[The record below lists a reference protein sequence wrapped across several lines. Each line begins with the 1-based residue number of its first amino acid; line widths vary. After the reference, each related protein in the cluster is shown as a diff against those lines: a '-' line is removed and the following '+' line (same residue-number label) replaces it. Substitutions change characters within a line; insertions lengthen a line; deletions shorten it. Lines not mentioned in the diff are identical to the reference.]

1 MEILVGIG
9 IFFSIVL
16 LIEGAYF
23 FIRAISNPERKEVKT
38 RLRKISSVT
47 FEGEP
52 IDIQRKNILSKIPW
66 LNRLLLGFRWT
77 DRGNLLLRKADVNR
91 PLSVFVLLSIFL
103 ASLVL
108 FVGSR
113 FSSNYMIIIPVAAF
127 LGLIPLF
134 YLLIKKKRRMN
145 KFEQQLPDALDLI
158 SRALKAGHAF
168 SSGLKMVGD
177 EMSDPIG
184 AEFSILFQEINFGLD
199 FMEALKNLSDRVDCP
214 DLKFFIISIVLQR
227 ETGGNLV
234 ETLGNISYLI
244 RERFKLQ
251 GRVRVLAAQGKL
263 SALILVALPFVV
275 ALGFYIL
282 NPKYIRVLTTEPGGR
297 MAILFALLLMV
308 MGIFIMRRIVDIK
321 V

>member
-23 FIRAISNPERKEVKT
+23 FIRGLSNPERKEVRT
-38 RLRKISSVT
+38 RLKKISSVS
-47 FEGEP
+47 FEDEP
-52 IDIQRKNILSKIPW
+52 IDIVRKKVLSKIPW
-66 LNRLLLGFRWT
+66 LNRLLLGFRWS
-77 DRGNLLLRKADVNR
+77 DRLNLLLRQADAKR
-91 PLSVFVLLSIFL
+91 PLGVFVLLSVVL
-103 ASLVL
+103 AFAGL
-108 FVGSR
+108 FIGSR
-113 FSSNYMIIIPVAAF
+113 FYSNYMILIPVAVF

-134 YLLIKKKRRMN
+134 YLLVKKTRRMN
-145 KFEQQLPDALDLI
+145 KFQQQLPDALDLI
-158 SRALKAGHAF
+158 SRALKAGHAL

-177 EMSDPIG
+177 EMTDPIG
-184 AEFSILFQEINFGLD
+184 TEFSITFQEINFGLD
-199 FMEALKNLSDRVDCP
+199 FMEALKNLADRVDCP

-263 SALILVALPFVV
+263 SAAILVALPFVV

-282 NPKYIRVLTTEPGGR
+282 NPKYIQVLTTEPAGR
-297 MAILFALLLMV
+297 IVILFALLLM
-308 MGIFIMRRIVDIK
+308 GIGILFMRKMIDIK